1 MITSNQIVMIW
12 EFIVEWLIS
21 IYEDYL
27 NEIVRA
33 MIATRNLLYVYVIVS
48 FSYVMWQRHEPYR
61 LGRGW
66 SNGLGSDSH
75 MIFESDVATWISKG
89 IRISLTTVHIGKT
102 STMWNIWFL
111 YVNNVLLLTAN
122 NNRGRTNIF
131 FIGYVEAM
139 DLPSIYAI
147 FYDNVL

>member
-1 MITSNQIVMIW
+1 
-12 EFIVEWLIS
+12 
-21 IYEDYL
+21 
-27 NEIVRA
+27 

-89 IRISLTTVHIGKT
+89 IRISLRTVHIGKT
-102 STMWNIWFL
+102 NTMWNIWFL

-131 FIGYVEAM
+131 LSATLKQWTY
-139 DLPSIYAI
+139 LPSMQYFTTTYYSHDHIVS
-147 FYDNVL
+147 DCQKRNVSWVFVKII